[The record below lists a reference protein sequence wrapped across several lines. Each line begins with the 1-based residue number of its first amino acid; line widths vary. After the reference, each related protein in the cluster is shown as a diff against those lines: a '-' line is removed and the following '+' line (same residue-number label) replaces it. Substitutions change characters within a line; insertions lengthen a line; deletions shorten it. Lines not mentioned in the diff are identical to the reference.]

1 MTAWSGRW
9 VADRLHVTVRTT
21 ATPAGVPV
29 SDLVG
34 LAVRRNARR
43 THLLVSTVLG
53 KHVPTDPR
61 LVHAAGGML
70 GVLTAEALAGR
81 VPDLPTGLK
90 ALFRAT
96 LDGAPAD
103 GLARAV
109 RAHSGSCDALVF
121 GYAETATALGHSVA
135 DTLRGADYVHSTRRH
150 VPGIASALTFE
161 EEHSHAT
168 SHRVLPTNPYLLHGS
183 RPLVLVDDELSTG
196 KTVLN
201 TITALHRIAPRERY
215 VVASL
220 VDLRGAAERAGFDAA
235 VRSLGVQVDVVS
247 LAAGTVEL
255 PDDLTDRSA
264 KVLTKADSVAETEPA
279 GPAGSVTALTDV
291 DWPPSVPTSGRHG
304 FTPAHRTE
312 LEAMLPAWSKAV
324 STAMAPGDRVLV
336 LGFEELMYLPM
347 RLAEALAD
355 DHPDVTVRSS
365 ATTRSPVL
373 AVPDEGY
380 PIQHALVFPAHD
392 GHDDAPRY
400 AYNVR
405 PPGSAPWDLI
415 VQVVDTEGDT
425 AQWRDGLLEALRPH
439 TRRLLTVSVPA

>member
-9 VADRLHVTVRTT
+9 VADRLQVSVRTI
-21 ATPAGVPV
+21 ATSSGVPV

-70 GVLTAEALAGR
+70 GLLVADALADR
-81 VPDLPTGLK
+81 LPHLP
-90 ALFRAT
+90 AAFEPLFRSA
-96 LDGAPAD
+96 LEGGPAD
-103 GLARAV
+103 DLARAV
-109 RAHSGSCDALVF
+109 RARSTSCDALVF

-135 DTLRGADYVHSTRRH
+135 DTLLDADYVHSTRRR
-150 VPGIASALTFE
+150 VRGIASALAFE

-168 SHRVLPTNPYLLHGS
+168 SHRVLPTNRYLLHGS

-215 VVASL
+215 VVAAL
-220 VDLRGAAERAGFDAA
+220 VDLRGAVDRALFEAA
-235 VRSLGVQVDVVS
+235 VASLGVRADVVS
-247 LAAGTVEL
+247 LAAGTVDL
-255 PDDLTDRSA
+255 LGDLTIRSA
-264 KVLTKADSVAETEPA
+264 EVLAEVDSLAVPDAP
-279 GPAGSVTALTDV
+279 GPAASVTALTDF
-291 DWPPSVPTSGRHG
+291 DWPSAVPTGGRHG
-304 FTPAHRTE
+304 FTPAHRDE
-312 LEAMLPAWSKAV
+312 VEALLPAWSKAV
-324 STAMAPGDRVLV
+324 SSEVAPGDRVLV

-347 RLAEALAD
+347 RLAETLAD

-392 GHDDAPRY
+392 GPDDAPRY
-400 AYNVR
+400 VYNVR
-405 PPGSAPWDLI
+405 PPGSEPWDLI
-415 VQVVDTEGDT
+415 VAVVDTPGAT
-425 AQWRDGLLEALRPH
+425 AQWREGLIEALRPH
-439 TRRLLTVSVPA
+439 TRRLLTVCVPA